1 MMNLHDYFSNTKII
15 KKEDVDKKTNSTVE
29 LKKLHHK
36 NFTSKMNKFVS
47 NNLIE
52 MTDYN
57 FMINFLKTRGTIVD
71 AQRFHTILKT
81 VSNNPTIQQED
92 KDELNESCSILFKH
106 LYDLFDN
113 TVEDLNNVKTD
124 KLIKDIENYNKNT
137 FTFTDDQKNAIKNLC
152 YFLYD
157 NNMRT
162 FGLYGYAGTGK
173 TTTITKLIHY
183 LLYKNYIN
191 SIVFTAPTNKAVN
204 VIKSKFRTDLD
215 DLVRLKLKSTIEN
228 SESLDDILDKLEEKG
243 FKVNFLTI
251 HKLLNFQNDF
261 DVEGERVFIKG
272 DKASLD
278 NYDLVIVDESSMIPF
293 QIIMYLME
301 EAHRRNIVSTR
312 IPKILF
318 IGDPAQLPPVNEDI
332 SIIFAK
338 NKDDFNFKMF
348 QSIYLRG
355 INKSISDELDK
366 NLLEMM
372 KIKFKALIDSV
383 LTMKCVVLK
392 QVMRSNDNQVIG
404 ICNEV
409 RASVLNEIQV
419 PKLGKFKGTKVFL
432 YKYDRKMEKTNTE
445 WFKKSIE
452 YFKCKDEKQHLSN
465 IILAWTNKQT
475 DQYNDTI
482 RKTLYGKEKLN
493 KFEIGDILI
502 LTDFYNIKETE
513 VDGNNNQNNKNKN
526 KNKNEG
532 KRFYTS
538 EQIKVT
544 DIEKVIRAITE
555 FTEALPTK
563 NRKIKNINDI
573 EEKYIKIVKL
583 INKNT
588 IRKYN
593 TWKLYVHKLADVM
606 VDTIPETHQIYVV
619 DDDSN
624 EQLVSDRKFVAEK
637 IRELRTYYKNLHKEN
652 LMTIDKEIIRPLWKE
667 LNKKLV
673 DPFAKISYGASI
685 SVHKSQGSSF
695 YNVFVDM
702 DDILKNNRIEES
714 KRCLYTAI
722 TRTSNELHLLI

>member
-1 MMNLHDYFSNTKII
+1 MNLHDYFSNSQKL
-15 KKEDVDKKTNSTVE
+15 DKNETDKDQSQNSKAD
-29 LKKLHHK
+29 LKKIHHK
-36 NFTSKMNKFVS
+36 NFTSKMNKLVS
-47 NNLIE
+47 NNLME
-52 MTDYN
+52 MSDYT

-71 AQRFHTILKT
+71 TQRFHTILNT
-81 VSNNPTIQQED
+81 INNNDNIVQQD
-92 KDELNESCSILFKH
+92 KDDLNESCNILFKH
-106 LYDLFDN
+106 LYDLFDDTN
-113 TVEDLNNVKTD
+113 PNID
-124 KLIKDIENYNKNT
+124 KVRADELIKDIEDYNKNIFK
-137 FTFTDDQKNAIKNLC
+137 FTNDQKNAIRNLC

-204 VIKSKFRTDLD
+204 VIKSKFRNDLD
-215 DLVRLKLKSTIEN
+215 DLVRTKLKSTIAN
-228 SESLDDILDKLEEKG
+228 SESLDDVLDKLEEKG

-261 DVEGERVFIKG
+261 DVEGERIFIKG

-293 QIIMYLME
+293 QIIMHLFE
-301 EAHRRNIVSTR
+301 EANKKNILSVR
-312 IPKILF
+312 IPKVLF
-318 IGDPAQLPPVNEDI
+318 IGDPAQLPPVNEEL
-332 SIIFAK
+332 SIVFAK
-338 NKDDFNFKMF
+338 NKNDFDYKLF
-348 QSIYLRG
+348 QSAYLKG
-355 INKSISDELDK
+355 ISKNISSDLDK
-366 NLLEMM
+366 NLIEMM
-372 KIKFKALIDSV
+372 KIKFNAFMNNILN
-383 LTMKCVVLK
+383 MKFVVLK
-392 QVMRSNDNQVIG
+392 EVMRSNDMQVVG
-404 ICNEV
+404 LCNEV
-409 RASVLNEIQV
+409 RASVLNEITV
-419 PKLGKFKGTKVFL
+419 PRFNKFKGSKVFL
-432 YKYDRKMEKTNTE
+432 YKYDKKLNKIDTE

-452 YFKCKDEKQHLSN
+452 YFQCKDEKQHLSN
-465 IILAWTNKQT
+465 IILTWTNKQT
-475 DQYNDTI
+475 DEYNDRI
-482 RKTLYGKEKLN
+482 RKILYKKDKLN

-513 VDGNNNQNNKNKN
+513 VDDNKDKNTKNKN
-526 KNKNEG
+526 DS

-544 DIEKVIRAITE
+544 DIEKVVKAIPE

-563 NRKIKNINDI
+563 NRKMKNINDI
-573 EEKYIKIVKL
+573 EEKYIKAIKL

-593 TWKLYVHKLADVM
+593 TWKLYVHKLADIIT
-606 VDTIPETHQIYVV
+606 DGIPDTHQIYVV

-624 EQLVSDRKFVAEK
+624 EILVNDRKFVAEK
-637 IRELRTYYKNLHKEN
+637 IKELRTYYRNMHKEN
-652 LMTIDKEIIRPLWKE
+652 TLTIDKDIIRPLWKE

-673 DPFAKISYGASI
+673 DPFAKVNMAASCSI
-685 SVHKSQGSSF
+685 HRSQGSTF

-702 DDILKNNRIEES
+702 DDILKNTRLNEA

-722 TRTSNELHLLI
+722 TRTSNMLFLLI